1 MALQWEIDR
10 RVALLA
16 AREAVEGWEDTP
28 RRAVALTVI
37 EQMLGE
43 LDDVSSDPR
52 QAERSR
58 ARGVGSLTSNRARP
72 AQ

>member
-1 MALQWEIDR
+1 MAPQWETDR

-16 AREAVEGWEDTP
+16 VREAIEEWDDTP
-28 RRAVALTVI
+28 GRTVALTVV

-52 QAERSR
+52 QAERS
-58 ARGVGSLTSNRARP
+58 
-72 AQ
+72 